1 MINKILKSRLQC
13 QTTNKGFTLVE
24 VLIALFI
31 GSLIL
36 GVLYA
41 SFFQIIKS
49 KEIAENELEV
59 YHEARV
65 IFSRITKDLNS
76 IYPRGNVFLGKAN
89 YISDEPYFEGGL
101 ENDNSWIKF
110 TSLSRAP
117 SYNKSDSDQ
126 AQITYYIEEG
136 EEDDD
141 EDGDTKLF
149 SLMRR
154 ENPYIGGNKDGISY
168 SLSDRIVFFRLDYLS
183 GDIIDSEDSYI
194 EEWNSNESQ
203 GVPRAIDIRLM
214 LRSPGDEDVEFRN
227 LVYLQLSK

>member
-1 MINKILKSRLQC
+1 MIKKILKSRLQC
-13 QTTNKGFTLVE
+13 QTTNSGFTLIE

-31 GSLIL
+31 GSLIF

-49 KEIAENELEV
+49 KEIVENELEL

-76 IYPRGNVFLGKAN
+76 IYPRGNVFLGKSN
-89 YISDEPYFEGGL
+89 YTSDEPYFEGGL

-126 AQITYYIEEG
+126 AQISYYIEEVEDEV
-136 EEDDD
+136 EE
-141 EDGDTKLF
+141 TKLF
-149 SLMRR
+149 SLLRR
-154 ENPYIGGNKDGISY
+154 ENPYIGGDEDGISY
-168 SLSDRIVFFRLDYLS
+168 SLSDRIVLFRLDFFS
-183 GDIIDSEDSYI
+183 GGDIEIEDSYS
-194 EEWNSNESQ
+194 EQWNSNENL
-203 GVPRAIDIRLM
+203 GVPMAVDIILV
-214 LRSPGDEDVEFRN
+214 LRSPGNEDVEFRN
-227 LVYLQLSK
+227 FIYLQLSK

>member
-13 QTTNKGFTLVE
+13 QTTNSGFTLIE

-31 GSLIL
+31 GSLIF

-49 KEIAENELEV
+49 KDIVESELEL

-65 IFSRITKDLNS
+65 IFSRIVKDINS
-76 IYPRGNVFLGKAN
+76 IYPRGNVFLGKSN
-89 YISDEPYFEGGL
+89 YTSDEPYFEGGL
-101 ENDNSWIKF
+101 ENDNSWIEF

-126 AQITYYIEEG
+126 AQISYYIEEV
-136 EEDDD
+136 EDEVED
-141 EDGDTKLF
+141 EDTKLF
-149 SLMRR
+149 SLLRR
-154 ENPYIGGNKDGISY
+154 ENPYIGGDEDGISY
-168 SLSDRIVFFRLDYLS
+168 SLSDRIVLFRLDFFS
-183 GDIIDSEDSYI
+183 GGDIEIEDSYS
-194 EEWNSNESQ
+194 EQWNSNENL
-203 GVPRAIDIRLM
+203 GVPMAVDIILV

-227 LVYLQLSK
+227 FIYLQLSK

>member
-13 QTTNKGFTLVE
+13 QTTNSGFTLIE

-31 GSLIL
+31 GSLIF

-49 KEIAENELEV
+49 KEIVENELEL

-76 IYPRGNVFLGKAN
+76 IYPIGIVFFGKYN
-89 YISDEPYFEGGL
+89 YTSTEPYFEVGL

-126 AQITYYIEEG
+126 AQISYYIEEVEDEVEG
-136 EEDDD
+136 E
-141 EDGDTKLF
+141 DTKLF
-149 SLMRR
+149 SLLRR
-154 ENPYIGGNKDGISY
+154 ENPYIGGDEDGISY
-168 SLSDRIVFFRLDYLS
+168 SLSDRIVLFRLDFFS
-183 GDIIDSEDSYI
+183 GDDIEIEDSYS
-194 EEWNSNESQ
+194 EQWNSNENL
-203 GVPRAIDIRLM
+203 GVPMAVDIILV
-214 LRSPGDEDVEFRN
+214 LRSPGNEDVEFRN
-227 LVYLQLSK
+227 FIYLQLSK

>member
-13 QTTNKGFTLVE
+13 QTTNSGFTLIE

-31 GSLIL
+31 GSLIF

-49 KEIAENELEV
+49 KEIVENELEL

-76 IYPRGNVFLGKAN
+76 IYPRGNVFLGKSN
-89 YISDEPYFEGGL
+89 YTSDEPYFEGGL

-126 AQITYYIEEG
+126 AQISYYVEEVED
-136 EEDDD
+136 EE
-141 EDGDTKLF
+141 TKLF
-149 SLMRR
+149 SLLRR
-154 ENPYIGGNKDGISY
+154 ENPYIGGDEDGISY
-168 SLSDRIVFFRLDYLS
+168 SLSDRIVLFRLDFFS
-183 GDIIDSEDSYI
+183 GADIEIEDSYS
-194 EEWNSNESQ
+194 EQWNSNENL
-203 GVPRAIDIRLM
+203 GVPMAVDIILV

-227 LVYLQLSK
+227 FIYLQLSK

>member
-13 QTTNKGFTLVE
+13 QTTNSGFTLIE

-31 GSLIL
+31 GSLIF

-49 KEIAENELEV
+49 KEIVENELEL

-76 IYPRGNVFLGKAN
+76 IYPRGNVFLGKSN
-89 YISDEPYFEGGL
+89 YTSDEPYFEGGL
-101 ENDNSWIKF
+101 ENDNSWIEF

-126 AQITYYIEEG
+126 AQISYYIEEVEDEVEG
-136 EEDDD
+136 E
-141 EDGDTKLF
+141 DTKLF
-149 SLMRR
+149 SLLRR
-154 ENPYIGGNKDGISY
+154 ENPYIGGDEDGISY
-168 SLSDRIVFFRLDYLS
+168 SLSDRIVLFRLDFFS
-183 GDIIDSEDSYI
+183 GGDIEIEDSYS
-194 EEWNSNESQ
+194 EQWNSNENL
-203 GVPRAIDIRLM
+203 GVPMAVDIILV

-227 LVYLQLSK
+227 FIYLQLSK